1 MSQLL
6 VTVTGLIYLWVA
18 VNELAK
24 GNVGTSVMFAGYAL
38 GNVGIWM
45 QVA

>member
-1 MSQLL
+1 MSQFL

-18 VNELAK
+18 VNEALR
-24 GNVGTSVMFAGYAL
+24 GNTGTAVMFFGYAL
-38 GNVGIWM
+38 GNVGIWL